1 MAKTILMVEDS
12 PVELKHM
19 VTVLSSRGYT
29 IVTASDGDEALA
41 KAASAMP
48 DVVLLDVVL
57 PKTNG
62 FQVCR
67 QLKHSP
73 ATKNIKVLLVTSK
86 TQDSDRFWGMKQGA
100 DGYLFKPYKADE
112 LASMVERYL

>member
-12 PVELKHM
+12 PTELKHM
-19 VTVLSSRGYT
+19 IAVLSSKGYV
-29 IVTASDGDEALA
+29 IVTAADGDEALA
-41 KAASAMP
+41 KAASAQP
-48 DVVLLDVVL
+48 DVVLLDVIL

-100 DGYLFKPYKADE
+100 DGYLTKPYRADE
-112 LASMVERYL
+112 LTNMVEQYL